1 MTGNILS
8 RKEEQLIRKEASM
21 ANYEVWLDKENI
33 YVRNSEGQTASK
45 PISRFKRLMQ
55 AIEEQRNA
63 FELSSCGIHWYENV
77 CISLLI
83 YSATRLTIFSRIS
96 VNILRFIFQQFL
108 KLLF

>member
-63 FELSSCGIHWYENV
+63 FELSSCGIHWYDLDVDLEFE
-77 CISLLI
+77 SFFHPQKLPLL
-83 YSATRLTIFSRIS
+83 AC
-96 VNILRFIFQQFL
+96 
-108 KLLF
+108 

>member
-45 PISRFKRLMQ
+45 PIY
-55 AIEEQRNA
+55 
-63 FELSSCGIHWYENV
+63 SCKG
-77 CISLLI
+77 
-83 YSATRLTIFSRIS
+83 
-96 VNILRFIFQQFL
+96 
-108 KLLF
+108 